1 MLEKKRRLSPSE
13 IKREKRKDK
22 YFDLFPEKK
31 PVDLKPHE
39 AMMEL
44 KRKNR
49 MCQKCD
55 PVDLILGIGDR
66 WMCWDCEHNTL
77 KGKHD

>member
-1 MLEKKRRLSPSE
+1 MLEKKRKLSPSE

-31 PVDLKPHE
+31 PVNLPPHE

-49 MCQKCD
+49 MCQDCK
-55 PVDLILGIGDR
+55 PIDLILSIGER
-66 WMCWDCEHNTL
+66 WMCWNCKHNTL
-77 KGKHD
+77 K

>member
-1 MLEKKRRLSPSE
+1 
-13 IKREKRKDK
+13 
-22 YFDLFPEKK
+22 
-31 PVDLKPHE
+31 
-39 AMMEL
+39 
-44 KRKNR
+44 